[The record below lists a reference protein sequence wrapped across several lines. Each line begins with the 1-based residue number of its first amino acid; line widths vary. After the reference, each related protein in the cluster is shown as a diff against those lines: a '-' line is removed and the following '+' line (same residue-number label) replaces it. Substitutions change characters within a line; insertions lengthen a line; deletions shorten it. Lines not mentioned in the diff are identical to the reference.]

1 MPRQHIRTS
10 ARSAAPPEAVYAL
23 LADPASWSVWGM
35 WDSSTVESTAPD
47 GSDGV
52 GSVRRLTSRSLGRRV
67 VSREEVVELVPGR
80 RYGYAL
86 LSGLPLE
93 GYRGLVELEPDGAG
107 TAITWSSSFDARVP
121 GTGWLY
127 ALALRPVLAKA
138 AAGVARFAAT
148 SSAAA

>member
-1 MPRQHIRTS
+1 
-10 ARSAAPPEAVYAL
+10 
-23 LADPASWSVWGM
+23 M
-35 WDSSTVESTAPD
+35 WDSSTVESAAPD
-47 GSDGV
+47 GGDGV

-93 GYRGLVELEPDGAG
+93 GYRGMVDLAPDGDG
-107 TAITWSSSFDARVP
+107 TAITWSSAFDARVP

-138 AAGVARFAAT
+138 AAGVARAAA